1 MSRRGKKYRE
11 ALEKVDRNRLYAPLE
26 ALELVKETSYAS
38 FDATVDIHMRLGV
51 DPRHSDQ
58 QVRGSVVLPQG
69 LGKEVRVLVFVE
81 GEGAKAA
88 EEAGADYVA
97 AGDEWVEKIQGGW
110 TDFDVAIAV
119 PEMMGTVGR
128 LGRVLGPRGLMPN
141 PKTGTVA
148 PADDLPRLI
157 KEAKAGRVE
166 FRLDKAANLH
176 IPIGKASFSAD
187 RLFENFVA
195 VMETIRKAKPPAAK
209 GTYLR
214 KITVA
219 STMGPGIKV
228 DPMQALALETEL

>member
-1 MSRRGKKYRE
+1 M
-11 ALEKVDRNRLYAPLE
+11 EKG
-26 ALELVKETSYAS
+26 S
-38 FDATVDIHMRLGV
+38 FEIKVGLAEMLKGGV
-51 DPRHSDQ
+51 IMDVTIPEQ
-58 QVRGSVVLPQG
+58 
-69 LGKEVRVLVFVE
+69 
-81 GEGAKAA
+81 AKIA
-88 EEAGADYVA
+88 EEAGADHVA
-97 AGDEWVEKIQGGW
+97 FGDEWVKKIQDGW

-119 PEMMGTVGR
+119 PEMMGIVGR

-176 IPIGKASFSAD
+176 VPIGKASFSAD

-195 VMETIRKAKPPAAK
+195 VMEAIRKAKPPGAK

-214 KITVA
+214 KITMA
-219 STMGPGIKV
+219 STMGPGVKV
-228 DPMQALALETEL
+228 DPMQAQALEAEL

>member
-1 MSRRGKKYRE
+1 MVYEYTPKDEIQSRILRFQKM
-11 ALEKVDRNRLYAPLE
+11 LQDNN
-26 ALELVKETSYAS
+26 
-38 FDATVDIHMRLGV
+38 FD
-51 DPRHSDQ
+51 
-58 QVRGSVVLPQG
+58 
-69 LGKEVRVLVFVE
+69 
-81 GEGAKAA
+81 
-88 EEAGADYVA
+88 
-97 AGDEWVEKIQGGW
+97 
-110 TDFDVAIAV
+110 
-119 PEMMGTVGR
+119 GT
-128 LGRVLGPRGLMPN
+128 LISQN
-141 PKTGTVA
+141 A
-148 PADDLPRLI
+148 ADDLPRLI

>member
-1 MSRRGKKYRE
+1 
-11 ALEKVDRNRLYAPLE
+11 VDRNRLYAPLE